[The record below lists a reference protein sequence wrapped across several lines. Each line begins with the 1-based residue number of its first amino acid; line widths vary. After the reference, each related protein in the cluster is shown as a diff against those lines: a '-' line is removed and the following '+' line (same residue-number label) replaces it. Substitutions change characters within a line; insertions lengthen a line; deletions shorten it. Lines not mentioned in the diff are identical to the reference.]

1 MARAEPMMPCGVRLS
16 DRPASRSTLLAAGW
30 QASARTLL
38 CALAL
43 TCLFVC
49 MGAEAQSAKPV
60 TPASPGPSTECAD
73 AATSDTVSVDVDRFR
88 CLTARDQAASLRA
101 WIESRSLLSLTD
113 AQILSLMDAMKPDA
127 FVEYAR
133 SDMVPDDACEYRMF
147 RQERIAG
154 RWSGGP
160 DHMVIRYQDSPRKV
174 YAKWLPDG
182 AHAGQ
187 EILYDETRDPDSVVG
202 HLGGALRILS
212 GKIAIDGSF
221 AHTQSRHSV
230 RDLGLQYIART
241 IEHDARSFREEG
253 LTEKPAR
260 IELMNVHGTR
270 LLAWTWTAP
279 SGPPAHYAQRV
290 RLLFDL
296 LHPWPSGESAW
307 DERGDLVE
315 MIRFEDVVPHH
326 WSESIFD
333 RHNPEYGFR

>member
-1 MARAEPMMPCGVRLS
+1 MMPCGVRIF
-16 DRPASRSTLLAAGW
+16 DHPVSRSTLPAPGW
-30 QASARTLL
+30 QARARTLL

-43 TCLFVC
+43 TCLFVS
-49 MGAEAQSAKPV
+49 MGARAQSTQPI
-60 TPASPGPSTECAD
+60 TPASLETLAGCAD
-73 AATSDTVSVDVDRFR
+73 VPTSDTLSVDVNRFR
-88 CLTARDQAASLRA
+88 CLTARDQAASFRT
-101 WIESRSLLSLTD
+101 WIEHHSLLSLDD
-113 AQILSLMDAMKPDA
+113 AQILSLMDAMKPEA

-133 SDMVPDDACEYRMF
+133 SDMVPDEACEYGMF
-147 RQERIAG
+147 RQERISG
-154 RWSGGP
+154 RWSGRP
-160 DHMVIRYQDSPRKV
+160 DHMVIRYQDNPRKV

-202 HLGGALRILS
+202 HLGGALRFVS
-212 GKIAIDGSF
+212 GKIAIDGPF

-230 RDLGLQYIART
+230 RDLGLQFIART
-241 IEHDARSFREEG
+241 VEHDARSFREEG

-260 IELMNVHGTR
+260 IDLMNVHGTR

-296 LHPWPSGESAW
+296 QHPWPSGEAAW

-315 MIRFEDVVPHH
+315 MIRFENVVPHH

-333 RHNPEYGFR
+333 RRNPEYGFH

>member
-1 MARAEPMMPCGVRLS
+1 MMLCGVRIS
-16 DRPASRSTLLAAGW
+16 DHPASRSTQPAAGW

-38 CALAL
+38 RAFAFAL
-43 TCLFVC
+43 TCLFVST
-49 MGAEAQSAKPV
+49 GAHAQSTNPI
-60 TPASPGPSTECAD
+60 TPASSGTSVGCAD
-73 AATSDTVSVDVDRFR
+73 VATSDTVSVDVNRFR
-88 CLTARDQAASLRA
+88 CLTAREQAALLRT
-101 WIESRSLLSLTD
+101 WIENHSLLSLTD

-147 RQERIAG
+147 RQERISG
-154 RWSGGP
+154 RWSDRP
-160 DHMVIRYQDSPRKV
+160 DHMVIRYQDTPRKV

-202 HLGGALRILS
+202 HLGGVLRIVT
-212 GKIAIDGSF
+212 GKIAIDGPF

-253 LTEKPAR
+253 LTEKPTR
-260 IELMNVHGTR
+260 IELMNVHGAR

-296 LHPWPSGESAW
+296 QHPWPSGEAAW
-307 DERGDLVE
+307 NERGDLLE
-315 MIRFEDVVPHH
+315 MIHFEDVVPRH
-326 WSESIFD
+326 WSEPIFD
-333 RHNPEYGFR
+333 RRNPEYGFH

>member
-1 MARAEPMMPCGVRLS
+1 MMLCGARIS
-16 DRPASRSTLLAAGW
+16 DHPASRSTLPAAAW

-43 TCLFVC
+43 TCLFVS
-49 MGAEAQSAKPV
+49 MGAHAQSTNPI
-60 TPASPGPSTECAD
+60 TRASSGPSAGCAD
-73 AATSDTVSVDVDRFR
+73 VTTSDTVRVDVNRFR
-88 CLTARDQAASLRA
+88 CLAARDQAASLRT

-133 SDMVPDDACEYRMF
+133 FDMVPDDACEYRMF
-147 RQERIAG
+147 RQERISG
-154 RWSGGP
+154 RWSDRA
-160 DHMVIRYQDSPRKV
+160 DHMVVRYQDTPRKV

-187 EILYDETRDPDSVVG
+187 EILYDETRDPDSIVG
-202 HLGGALRILS
+202 HLGGALRIVS
-212 GKIAIDGSF
+212 GKVAIDGAF

-241 IEHDARSFREEG
+241 IEHDAHSFREEG
-253 LTEKPAR
+253 LTEKPTR

-296 LHPWPSGESAW
+296 QHPWPSGEAAW
-307 DERGDLVE
+307 NERGDLVE
-315 MIRFEDVVPHH
+315 MIRFEDVVPHR
-326 WSESIFD
+326 WSESVFD
-333 RHNPEYGFR
+333 RRNPEYGFH